1 MDFERDKQL
10 PAQLNGEHTAQVSLL
25 TTHVAYLDTF
35 IRTSMEHFGQ
45 KKASPDETPLW
56 LTEWNN
62 DNEWDNS
69 FYSQFL
75 RDNQLSS
82 LETIVLML
90 ATVPHILPGFFDNI
104 IKEVLPA
111 GGDFP
116 EFGGVRLNNH
126 RGMLP
131 TVETALYILAGHELK
146 ARIFIQKILFG
157 GVLFKK
163 NILSLETVR
172 DGEPLMSGRIIID
185 QDFIDRL
192 LTGTETPPKFS
203 PSFPA
208 KKISTEMTWDDL
220 ILNYHTQ
227 NQINDIAIW
236 VKHNDTLMLDENL
249 KRKIKPGYKALFHG
263 PSGTGKTLTAS
274 LLGKY
279 LDKDVYRID
288 LSQVVSKYIGE
299 TEKNL
304 ETIFT
309 KAENKNWILFFDE
322 ADALFGKRTNVQSSH
337 DRYANQEV
345 SYLLQRVEDYHG
357 LVILATNLKSNIDE
371 AFLRRFQTVVHFS
384 IPNADE
390 RFKLWEKSI
399 PAAYSLEPGIDL
411 RAIAAKYELNGA
423 AILNII
429 HYAALQTIS
438 KNDQYLRLADI
449 IEAMR
454 KEYRKEERTMN

>member
-1 MDFERDKQL
+1 MFKNIESYIQYFADFLKAIVQKDYSLEWDLGPLAHSIAEEFQ
-10 PAQLNGEHTAQVSLL
+10 QYNILL
-25 TTHVAYLDTF
+25 TPQESLILVIAY
-35 IRTSMEHFGQ
+35 I
-45 KKASPDETPLW
+45 
-56 LTEWNN
+56 
-62 DNEWDNS
+62 
-69 FYSQFL
+69 
-75 RDNQLSS
+75 
-82 LETIVLML
+82 
-90 ATVPHILPGFFDNI
+90 PHIYPNFYDEVVKEALPQ
-104 IKEVLPA
+104 

-116 EFGGVRLNNH
+116 EIGGVRGSNH
-126 RGMLP
+126 RGLLP
-131 TVETALYILAGHELK
+131 TGETAQFILAGNNLNN
-146 ARIFIQKILFG
+146 RLIIQRLLTD
-157 GVLFKK
+157 GVLITKF
-163 NILSLETVR
+163 ILSLESVKE
-172 DGEPLMSGRIIID
+172 GEPLMSGRLILSDEWLSRIV
-185 QDFIDRL
+185 
-192 LTGTETPPKFS
+192 TGTETPPKFS

-208 KKISTEMTWDDL
+208 KKIGTEMTWDDL

-279 LDKDVYRID
+279 LSKDVYRID

-304 ETIFT
+304 ETIFS